1 MLRIGKTLWKKKKK
15 VGRHIPDIKTYYKVT
30 VIKAMYYF
38 FKVDGSMVQIWKS
51 QNKSTQI
58 QSIYFQQ

>member
-38 FKVDGSMVQIWKS
+38 FKVDRWINGTDLKISK
-51 QNKSTQI
+51 
-58 QSIYFQQ
+58 